1 VFGTTRRIL
10 GFGRVAESIISFI
23 MKRSEPILM
32 EFAMPTNRRMLLQTL
47 ASVPLW
53 SAVGRGAHAQ
63 SATALREVA
72 LISFGGG
79 FNLPVWAAQ
88 EQGFFAAQGLAVQHT
103 ITADSKQVFSGLME
117 GKYQIAITALDNILA
132 YQEGQGELKLDPP
145 SDFFGF
151 MGSDDGFLSLVSA
164 PEVKTF
170 ADLRGK
176 TVSVDAMSNGFSF
189 AMREMMRRGGVTEA
203 DVQWARAGGTDRRFA
218 ALMEGQHAATMLRA
232 PFDIQAKN
240 RGFNVLA
247 TTRET
252 IGPYL
257 GIVGAARRSWAQS
270 NQPVVVGFI
279 RAYRDAIVWLKAS
292 VNRPTAQALLMRKVP
307 AMTEAVAAQS
317 CAMLLD
323 PKTGFYSDVALDEKA
338 VQAVMDLRSKLG
350 EGGRVLTDQSKYVD
364 RRYWEL
370 AVRP

>member
-1 VFGTTRRIL
+1 MPPSRRL
-10 GFGRVAESIISFI
+10 
-23 MKRSEPILM
+23 
-32 EFAMPTNRRMLLQTL
+32 LLQTL
-47 ASVPLW
+47 ASVPLLGTAW
-53 SAVGRGAHAQ
+53 PDAQAQ
-63 SATALREVA
+63 SAGTLQEVA

-88 EQGFFAAQGLAVQHT
+88 EQGFFAAHGLSVQHT

-117 GKYQIAITALDNILA
+117 GKYHIAVTALDNILA
-132 YQEGQGELKLDPP
+132 YQEGQGEIKFDPT

-164 PEVKTF
+164 PDVRTF

-176 TVSVDAMSNGFSF
+176 TVSVDAMGNGFSF
-189 AMREMMRRGGVTEA
+189 AMRDMMRRNGVTEA
-203 DVQWARAGGTDRRFA
+203 DVQWARAGGTDRRYA
-218 ALMEGQHAATMLRA
+218 ALIEGQHAATMLRA

-247 TTRET
+247 TTRDV

-270 NQPVVVGFI
+270 NQTTVVGFI
-279 RAYRDAIVWLKAS
+279 RAYRDAVTWLKAS
-292 VNRPTAQALLMRKVP
+292 GNRRTAQALLMRKVP
-307 AMTEAVAAQS
+307 SMTEALAAQS

-323 PKTGFYSDVALDEKA
+323 PKTGFYADVALDAKA
-338 VQAVMDLRSKLG
+338 VQAVLDLRSKLG
-350 EGGRVLTDQSKYVD
+350 EGGKVLTDQDRYVD
-364 RRYWEL
+364 RRYWEI
-370 AVRP
+370 AMRP